1 MLHWAPQDVVGVVVE
16 EIVAVVL
23 VDDELLNVAVADEI
37 VVEMVEE

>member
-1 MLHWAPQDVVGVVVE
+1 MLHWVPQDVAEVVE

-23 VDDELLNVAVADEI
+23 VDDELLNVAVAEDI